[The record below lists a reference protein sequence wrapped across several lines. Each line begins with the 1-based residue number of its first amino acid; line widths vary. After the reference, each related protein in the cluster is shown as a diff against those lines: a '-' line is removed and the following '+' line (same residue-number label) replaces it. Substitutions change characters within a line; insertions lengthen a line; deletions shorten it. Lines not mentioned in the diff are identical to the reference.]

1 MEMSLKVDRRV
12 ANDVTAAED
21 DAKLEALGYKPLLKR
36 QLGAF
41 SNFATSFSIISIILG
56 ISGTFSGVGL
66 SYGGPVGAVWGWVL
80 VSFMTM
86 SVALS
91 MAEICSAFPTAGGL
105 YWWSARLAGPR
116 WGPFASWT
124 TGYFNLLGQA
134 ALTAGVEFSLASFI
148 ASVIQMCSG
157 ADDGGAI
164 ILTNTQLLALYAA
177 VLVVH
182 GLINSMSVDL
192 LGWINS
198 VSAWWHLVGTIAII
212 IIM

>member
-1 MEMSLKVDRRV
+1 MLNAQNGHFGTR
-12 ANDVTAAED
+12 AHTLNAA
-21 DAKLEALGYKPLLKR
+21 APCQLLAAAPR
-36 QLGAF
+36 YAHLQRCNHA
-41 SNFATSFSIISIILG
+41 SDPAYT
-56 ISGTFSGVGL
+56 
-66 SYGGPVGAVWGWVL
+66 
-80 VSFMTM
+80 
-86 SVALS
+86 
-91 MAEICSAFPTAGGL
+91 
-105 YWWSARLAGPR
+105 LA
-116 WGPFASWT
+116 
-124 TGYFNLLGQA
+124 GYFNLLGQA